1 MKTDVF
7 YVHDGSRLFGEGLCT
22 RLDFFRLMMTISYDE
37 MEFCYA
43 FGVKRFIWGVCVCL
57 LDAIYLYFRL

>member
-1 MKTDVF
+1 MFMMDHDYLEKA
-7 YVHDGSRLFGEGLCT
+7 YVQALE
-22 RLDFFRLMMTISYDE
+22 FFRPMMTMSYDE